1 MQDLVKLLPNGLQL
15 NITEEGLIL
24 TDGTLSMMG
33 DFSKMFPRL
42 KQANLEHELIVKAA
56 RIKNADHRITVVD
69 ATAGMGED
77 SLLLAAAGFKVK
89 MFEYDPIIS
98 ALLEDS
104 LKRAA
109 SHPELSHIVANMEL
123 IPGSSIDGMSTLPD
137 TIDVV
142 YLDPMFP
149 ERNKSGLIKKKFQ
162 LLQQLEKPCDDE
174 IGLLKAAALI
184 NPRKIII
191 KRPQKGPFLGGINPD
206 YSYTGKAIRVD
217 VLIGSNIEKIKTL
230 SQHRHN

>member
-1 MQDLVKLLPNGLQL
+1 MQNTNYSLPEGLQL
-15 NITEEGLIL
+15 NKTESGLIL
-24 TDGTLSMMG
+24 TDGNLSMTG
-33 DFSKMFPRL
+33 DFSKMLPRL
-42 KQANLEHELIVKAA
+42 KQSNLEHELIVKAA
-56 RIKNADHRITVVD
+56 RIKNSDHQITIVD

-77 SLLLAAAGFKVK
+77 SLLLAAAGYKVI

-98 ALLEDS
+98 ALLKDS
-104 LKRAA
+104 MERALIN
-109 SHPELSHIVANMEL
+109 PQLSHIVSNMEL
-123 IPGSSIDGMSTLPD
+123 HPGSSIDGLPSLSD
-137 TIDVV
+137 SIDVV

-149 ERNKSGLIKKKFQ
+149 ERAKSGLIKKKFQ

-174 IGLLKAAALI
+174 IGLLKAAAMA

-217 VLIGSNIEKIKTL
+217 VLIGATIEKIK
-230 SQHRHN
+230 Q